1 LHSPSLS
8 AAKLEN
14 VAFFVAL
21 LIALVIATIVLFIT
35 PPAWFPAPISA
46 LATAY
51 DAQFSRTLWL
61 TAVGFFAVQLLL
73 IYVVLRFRKRGR
85 PAAQF
90 IGNTRVEIIWTAVT
104 AIVFF
109 AVALM
114 GMPVF
119 TVPHLGPEP
128 AGAEIIEVD
137 AHQFAWNFRYP
148 GPDGKFGRTDLKLIN
163 DAGGNP
169 LGLDPSDP
177 AGKDDIVVS
186 TLRVPAD
193 RDIVLTL
200 KSRDVIHDFF
210 VRELRVKQDAVPGMD
225 IPYRFRVDK
234 VGSYEIACAELCG
247 LGHSQM
253 RAVMLVIP
261 APDYDQWKK
270 NAKPQ

>member
-1 LHSPSLS
+1 
-8 AAKLEN
+8 
-14 VAFFVAL
+14 VVFFVAL
-21 LIALVIATIVLFIT
+21 LIALVAAVVFLFAV

-46 LATAY
+46 LASAY

-61 TAVGFFAVQLLL
+61 TGFAFLAVQLLL
-73 IYVVLRFRKRGR
+73 IYVALRYRKRGG

-90 IGNTRVEIIWTAVT
+90 TGNRWLDIIWTAIT
-104 AIVFF
+104 AILFF

-148 GPDGKFGRTDLKLIN
+148 GPDGKFGRTDVRLIN

-169 LGLDPSDP
+169 LGLDPADP
-177 AGKDDIVVS
+177 ASKDDIVVS
-186 TLRVPAD
+186 TLRVPAG
-193 RDIVLTL
+193 REISLTL
-200 KSRDVIHDFF
+200 RSRDVIHDFF
-210 VRELRVKQDAVPGMD
+210 VRELRVKQDVVPGMA
-225 IPYRFRVDK
+225 IPYRFRVEK
-234 VGSYEIACAELCG
+234 TGAFEIACAELCG

-253 RAVMLVIP
+253 RAVMLVMP
-261 APDYDQWKK
+261 AAEYDRWKK